1 MYKSIKKCRV
11 CGGNQLTPIFS
22 LGEQSLTGVFLA
34 SPYEK
39 ITTGPVDLVMC
50 TSTDGCGLVQL
61 LQSYEQDT
69 MYGDN
74 YGYRSGLNKSMVDHL
89 HQHVQKIL
97 DMGILKSNDIVI
109 DIGSND
115 ATTLKS
121 YPKGLYKLVGIDPT
135 GNKFIKYYPSDI
147 FLIPKYFSAEECL
160 NSIGESKAKV
170 ITSFSMFYDLE
181 DPVAFAK
188 EIEKVLDDHGI
199 WVMEQS
205 YLPSML
211 QANSFDTICQEHL
224 EYYCLM
230 QIEWIMSNVGLKII
244 DVDFNNINGGSF
256 VVYIAK
262 KDSLYTPKMDKIEKV
277 HMNESMLGVAK
288 PELFASFNDRIK
300 IAKDKMISFL
310 ENAKRTHKNVCGLGA
325 STKGN
330 VLLQYYGIDSSMINE
345 IGEVNPDKYGK
356 YTPGTGIV
364 IKSED
369 EVLASNPDYIV
380 ILPWHFRKFFENL
393 DKLKGRQI
401 VYPLPSFEVVKMKE

>member
-1 MYKSIKKCRV
+1 MYKLINKCRV
-11 CGGNQLTPIFS
+11 CGGEQLTPIFS
-22 LGEQSLTGVFLA
+22 LGKQSLTGVFPA
-34 SPYEK
+34 SPYEE
-39 ITTGPVDLVMC
+39 IITGPVDLVMC

-61 LQSYEQDT
+61 LQSYEQDA

-74 YGYRSGLNKSMVDHL
+74 YGYRSGLNKSMVEHL
-89 HQHVQKIL
+89 DQHVKKIL
-97 DMGILKSNDIVI
+97 DLSILKPNDIVL

-135 GNKFIKYYPSDI
+135 GNKFIEYYPPDI
-147 FLIPKYFSAEECL
+147 HLIPEYFSAEAFI
-160 NSIGESKAKV
+160 NSIGECKAKV

-181 DPVAFAK
+181 DPMAFAK
-188 EIEKVLDDHGI
+188 EIEKVLDDNGI

-230 QIEWIMSNVGLKII
+230 QIEWIMSNIGLKII
-244 DVDFNNINGGSF
+244 DIEFNDVNGGSF
-256 VVYIAK
+256 IVYITK
-262 KDSLYTPKMDKIEKV
+262 KDSLYMPKKDKIAGI
-277 HMNESMLGVAK
+277 HLNESKLGVGGL
-288 PELFASFNDRIK
+288 ELFSSFNDRIK
-300 IAKDKMISFL
+300 IARDKLISFL
-310 ENAKRTHKNVCGLGA
+310 ENAKHAHKRVCALGA

-330 VLLQYYGIDSSMINE
+330 VLLQYYGIDSSLINE
-345 IGEVNPDKYGK
+345 IGEVNPDKYGR
-356 YTPGTGIV
+356 YTPGTGII

-369 EVLASNPDYIV
+369 EVLLSNPDYIV

-401 VYPLPSFEVVKMKE
+401 VYPLPCFEIINM